1 MAKDFKTLLWD
12 YIVFVLFILLST
24 LLPFW
29 SRIYGYL
36 KSKGGGGQTTK
47 TQNDGGK
54 KADFVFATGSVS
66 LLAIMLSIARGT
78 LGIRSV
84 LGKYNPNYIPT
95 RCYVYSTV
103 LYYVLHAALY
113 VWK

>member
-1 MAKDFKTLLWD
+1 MAVDIRTLLWD

-36 KSKGGGGQTTK
+36 KSKCGLGQTTT
-47 TQNDGGK
+47 TQNGGGK

-84 LGKYNPNYIPT
+84 LGKYNTNYIT
-95 RCYVYSTV
+95 
-103 LYYVLHAALY
+103 LY
-113 VWK
+113 V

>member
-1 MAKDFKTLLWD
+1 MARDFKTLLWD

-29 SRIYGYL
+29 SKICGYL
-36 KSKGGGGQTTK
+36 RTKGGGDAALATQ
-47 TQNDGGK
+47 TQNGGGK

-84 LGKYNPNYIPT
+84 L
-95 RCYVYSTV
+95 
-103 LYYVLHAALY
+103 
-113 VWK
+113 

>member
-1 MAKDFKTLLWD
+1 MAREFNTLLWD
-12 YIVFVLFILLST
+12 YIVFVFFILLST

-29 SRIYGYL
+29 SRIYGYIKRKCCGGARTTE
-36 KSKGGGGQTTK
+36 KS
-47 TQNDGGK
+47 GGK

-84 LGKYNPNYIPT
+84 LGKHKPY
-95 RCYVYSTV
+95 
-103 LYYVLHAALY
+103 
-113 VWK
+113 

>member
-1 MAKDFKTLLWD
+1 MARDFKTLLWD

-36 KSKGGGGQTTK
+36 KSKGGVGQKPTT
-47 TQNDGGK
+47 QSGGGK

-84 LGKYNPNYIPT
+84 LGKYNPSYIYVVIHVMYT
-95 RCYVYSTV
+95 YMYVY
-103 LYYVLHAALY
+103 LYYVHP
-113 VWK
+113 V